1 MFPPAL
7 AKAPHCQRQILGAFQ
22 IGALQSGLGTVLGQQ
37 PLSQGFQAFISRQLL
52 LVIQARAIPTA
63 PLLPLAAVSRLDW

>member
-1 MFPPAL
+1 M
-7 AKAPHCQRQILGAFQ
+7 GAFQ
-22 IGALQSGLGTVLGQQ
+22 VGALQCGPGAVLGQ
-37 PLSQGFQAFISRQLL
+37 PLGQGLQAFISGQLL